1 MYKAHVSEEKIK
13 EVESIRDLFDKYKV
27 VAIIDME
34 NLPALQLQRMKS
46 QLKDKIVIKM
56 SKKRLIK
63 LAIDQVKNKKDVEK
77 IKEHLGGMAALLFTN
92 EDPFKLYKL
101 LKKSKSNAPAKP
113 GQIAPKDLIIPAGPT
128 NFPPGPI
135 IGELGQ
141 AGLKTEIKEGK
152 VAIKEDKLLVKQ
164 GVVISAKAA
173 DILSKLGV
181 EPMEIGLN
189 LVLTYENGEF
199 LYKDVLDVDEEE
211 YTNRIVSGF
220 MDSLSLAVHISYISK
235 DTIEMLIKKV
245 YTESN
250 AINNKVDLKDVKT
263 EAKEEVKEE
272 IKEKANVDIKE
283 EVVEQTKEESTITNV
298 PIEEKKEE
306 VIEMKEKIKDSDVE
320 VAQKVLKQLQDKKI
334 EQQKMFQTSYRSP
347 DKDFIGKEKEIDK
360 IITKLKDK
368 KARGE
373 I

>member
-1 MYKAHVSEEKIK
+1 MKMYKAHVSEGKIK
-13 EVESIRDLFDKYKV
+13 EVESIRELFDKYRV

-34 NLPALQLQRMKS
+34 NLPALQLQKMKA
-46 QLKDKIVIKM
+46 QLKDKIVIKI
-56 SKKRLIK
+56 SKKRLMK
-63 LAIDQVKNKKDVEK
+63 LAIDKVNKKDIAK
-77 IKEHLGGMAALLFTN
+77 LKEDLRGMVALLFTN

-101 LKKSKSNAPAKP
+101 LKKSKSNASAKP
-113 GQIAPKDLIIPAGPT
+113 GQIAPKDLIAPAGPT
-128 NFPPGPI
+128 NFAPGPI

-164 GVVISAKAA
+164 GEVINAKAA
-173 DILSKLGV
+173 DILAKLGI

-189 LVLTYENGEF
+189 LVLTYENGEV
-199 LYKDVLDVDEEE
+199 LRKDILDVDEEE
-211 YTNRIVSGF
+211 CTNRILECF
-220 MDSLSLAVHISYISK
+220 RNSLNLAVHISYISK
-235 DTIEMLIKKV
+235 DTVEMLIRKV

-250 AINNKVDLKDVKT
+250 AINGKLDLKNIKI
-263 EAKEEVKEE
+263 EKEEVKEAE
-272 IKEKANVDIKE
+272 IETKE
-283 EVVEQTKEESTITNV
+283 EVV
-298 PIEEKKEE
+298 
-306 VIEMKEKIKDSDVE
+306 EMKEKIKDEDVE

-334 EQQKMFQTSYRSP
+334 EQQKMFQTSQRTI
-347 DKDFIGKEKEIDK
+347 DKDFTVKEKELDK

>member
-1 MYKAHVSEEKIK
+1 MYKAHVSQVKK
-13 EVESIRDLFDKYKV
+13 NEVESIRELFDKYKV

-34 NLPALQLQRMKS
+34 NLPALQLQRMKF
-46 QLKDKIVIKM
+46 QLKDKIVLKL

-77 IKEHLGGMAALLFTN
+77 IKDNLKGMSALLFTN

-128 NFPPGPI
+128 NFSPGPI

-141 AGLKTEIKEGK
+141 AGLKTEVKEGK
-152 VAIKEDKLLVKQ
+152 ISIKEDKLLVKQ
-164 GVVISAKAA
+164 GQIINAKAA
-173 DILSKLGV
+173 DVLSKLGI

-189 LVLTYENGEF
+189 LILTYENGEF
-199 LYKDVLDVDEEE
+199 LFKDVLDVDEEE
-211 YTNRIVSGF
+211 YINRILVCYN
-220 MDSLSLAVHISYISK
+220 DSLNLAVHIGYISK
-235 DTIEMLIKKV
+235 DTIEMLIRKA
-245 YTESN
+245 YSESN
-250 AINNKVDLKDVKT
+250 ALNGKLGDVKS
-263 EAKEEVKEE
+263 EHKESKVEEKKEEVNEEPKEE
-272 IKEKANVDIKE
+272 IIEKVDEI
-283 EVVEQTKEESTITNV
+283 VTNV
-298 PIEEKKEE
+298 PEVIEKQEE
-306 VIEMKEKIKDSDVE
+306 VIEMKEKSKEEDVE
-320 VAQKVLKQLQDKKI
+320 VAQKVLKLLQDKKI
-334 EQQKMFQTSYRSP
+334 EQQKMFQTSYRPP
-347 DKDFIGKEKEIDK
+347 DKDFIGKEKELDK

>member
-1 MYKAHVSEEKIK
+1 MYKAHVSEGKVK
-13 EVESIRDLFDKYKV
+13 EVEAIRELFDKYRV

-34 NLPALQLQRMKS
+34 NLPALQLQKMKS
-46 QLKDKIVIKM
+46 QLKDKIIIKI
-56 SKKRLIK
+56 SKKRLMK
-63 LAIDQVKNKKDVEK
+63 LAIDKINKKDIAK
-77 IKEHLGGMAALLFTN
+77 LKEDLRGMVALLFTN

-113 GQIAPKDLIIPAGPT
+113 GQIAPKDLIAPAGPT
-128 NFPPGPI
+128 NFAPGPI

-164 GVVISAKAA
+164 GEVINAKAA
-173 DILSKLGV
+173 DILAKLGI

-189 LVLTYENGEF
+189 LVLTYENGEI
-199 LYKDVLDVDEEE
+199 LRKDILDVDEEE
-211 YTNRIVSGF
+211 YTNRILECF
-220 MDSLSLAVHISYISK
+220 RNSLNLAVHISYISK
-235 DTIEMLIKKV
+235 DTVEMLIRKV

-250 AINNKVDLKDVKT
+250 AVNSKLDLKDVKEET
-263 EAKEEVKEE
+263 KEEVKEAE
-272 IKEKANVDIKE
+272 IETKEAVKEESKEETQIITNVPEVENKE
-283 EVVEQTKEESTITNV
+283 EVV
-298 PIEEKKEE
+298 
-306 VIEMKEKIKDSDVE
+306 EMKEKIKDEDVE

-334 EQQKMFQTSYRSP
+334 EQQKMFQTSYRPP
-347 DKDFIGKEKEIDK
+347 DKDFIGKEKELDK

>member
-1 MYKAHVSEEKIK
+1 MYKAHVSQAKK
-13 EVESIRDLFDKYKV
+13 NEVESIRELFDKYKI

-46 QLKDKIVIKM
+46 KLKDKIVLKL

-63 LAIDQVKNKKDVEK
+63 LAIDQVKNKKDLEK
-77 IKEHLGGMAALLFTN
+77 LKDNLKGMSALLFTN
-92 EDPFKLYKL
+92 EDPFKLYGL

-113 GQIAPKDLIIPAGPT
+113 GQIAPKDLIVPAGPT
-128 NFPPGPI
+128 NFPPVPI

-152 VAIKEDKLLVKQ
+152 VAIREDKLLVKQ
-164 GVVISAKAA
+164 GEIISAKAA
-173 DILSKLGV
+173 DVLSKLGV

-189 LVLTYENGEF
+189 LILTYEDGEF
-199 LYKDVLDVDEEE
+199 LFKDVLDIDEEE
-211 YTNRIVSGF
+211 YTNKILICYR
-220 MDSLSLAVHISYISK
+220 DSLNLAVEIGYVSK
-235 DTIEMLIKKV
+235 DTIEMLIRKA

-250 AINNKVDLKDVKT
+250 ALNGKLNLENIKLET
-263 EAKEEVKEE
+263 EEKKEPKEEVIEE
-272 IKEKANVDIKE
+272 KVNEIV
-283 EVVEQTKEESTITNV
+283 TNV
-298 PIEEKKEE
+298 PIEEKQEE
-306 VIEMKEKIKDSDVE
+306 VIEMKEKVKEEDVE
-320 VAQKVLKQLQDKKI
+320 VAQRVLKLLQDKKI
-334 EQQKMFQTSYRSP
+334 EEQKMFQTSYRPP
-347 DKDFIGKEKEIDK
+347 DKDFIGKEKELDK